1 MARKTPEVNSS
12 STADMAFLLLCFFMM
27 TTTMDQDKGLS
38 RRLPPM
44 PDPKNQLKD
53 QEVNSRNILQVKI
66 NTKNDVLAASKSETK
81 VYKDIPNNSND
92 LGDLETFVKDFIR
105 NRSNDPN
112 KPETRDTVV
121 NGKTVRMSKGIIS
134 LQNDRGTEYGK
145 YIQVQ
150 NEIVKAF
157 NSLRDEIAKDVYG
170 AYYKDL
176 DDEQQ
181 GIIKDLVPQMISEAE
196 PKDLTKK

>member
-1 MARKTPEVNSS
+1 M
-12 STADMAFLLLCFFMM
+12 
-27 TTTMDQDKGLS
+27 
-38 RRLPPM
+38 
-44 PDPKNQLKD
+44 KD